1 MSNFGSTGLASRN
14 DPGCPMESGA
24 GRGLLLERQNYTIEI
39 CNNLFKKC
47 VARLRNTKICIFVAE
62 ESTCPWKELHSSRG
76 VLRLDPTDL
85 RPIYS
90 LLTIAI
96 RFT

>member
-1 MSNFGSTGLASRN
+1 VLAGGYSK
-14 DPGCPMESGA
+14 
-24 GRGLLLERQNYTIEI
+24 ERQNYTIKI
-39 CNNLFKKC
+39 CNNLFKKYM
-47 VARLRNTKICIFVAE
+47 AKLRKTKVCISVAE